1 MKHDELGSRHKLT
14 FIPLSNSKNQITKNY
29 FIWNMKE
36 KDYKKNVC
44 VNEYQRISEWPNINS
59 FPSVFHWM
67 TTFFI
72 WECFCHLKIPLQFI
86 CILVLSWQL
95 TNLCQ
100 ILDIPCLK
108 VKNFFIL
115 QKEISMKYNFYWSGK
130 YGKVYKGNN
139 LNCLLY

>member
-1 MKHDELGSRHKLT
+1 MKHDELGSRHKQT
-14 FIPLSNSKNQITKNY
+14 FIPLSNSKKQITKNY

-59 FPSVFHWM
+59 FFQYFTEWLLSSSGGVY
-67 TTFFI
+67 
-72 WECFCHLKIPLQFI
+72 HLKIPLQFI

-95 TNLCQ
+95 TNLSDFG
-100 ILDIPCLK
+100 LPCLK

-115 QKEISMKYNFYWSGK
+115 QEISMKYNFYWSGK